1 LISASFAS
9 SAVRS
14 SRYACLKIGMACAA
28 LVVVA
33 AGAVLAQDGTVGSS
47 RDGDSALRAENGARI
62 FGASCAGCHSLN
74 GRGGVLGPDL
84 SRIAQSQPAAS
95 LAQAVRDPNASIVVG
110 YRAVTLVTRDGRRI
124 RGVLKGQD
132 AFSIQI
138 MDVREQLRGFLK
150 ANLREVISETSS
162 LMPAFGP
169 DRLSDRD
176 LEDLLRFMTKPRA
189 VRSTDPQASGR

>member
-1 LISASFAS
+1 
-9 SAVRS
+9 
-14 SRYACLKIGMACAA
+14 
-28 LVVVA
+28 
-33 AGAVLAQDGTVGSS
+33 
-47 RDGDSALRAENGARI
+47 
-62 FGASCAGCHSLN
+62 
-74 GRGGVLGPDL
+74 
-84 SRIAQSQPAAS
+84 
-95 LAQAVRDPNASIVVG
+95 
-110 YRAVTLVTRDGRRI
+110 VTRDGRRI

-176 LEDLLRFMTKPRA
+176 LEDLLRFMTNPRA

>member
-1 LISASFAS
+1 M
-9 SAVRS
+9 
-14 SRYACLKIGMACAA
+14 GMACAA
-28 LVVVA
+28 LVVAA

-47 RDGDSALRAENGARI
+47 RDADSALRAENGARI
-62 FGASCAGCHSLN
+62 FWASCAECHSLN

-95 LAQAVRDPNASIVVG
+95 LAQAVRDPNASIAAG

-138 MDVREQLRGFLK
+138 LDVREQLRGFLK
-150 ANLREVISETSS
+150 TNLREVISEASS

-169 DRLSDRD
+169 ERLTDRD
-176 LEDLLRFMTKPRA
+176 LEDLLRFVANPRA